1 MKGFFNI
8 EDFKN
13 SSNTNSVNKIN
24 KVNPRQRVIP
34 QRVLDAI
41 AQYKQRMR
49 KSE

>member
-13 SSNTNSVNKIN
+13 SSNTNNDRRIVN
-24 KVNPRQRVIP
+24 RQRVIP

-41 AQYKQRMR
+41 AQYKER
-49 KSE
+49 KKK